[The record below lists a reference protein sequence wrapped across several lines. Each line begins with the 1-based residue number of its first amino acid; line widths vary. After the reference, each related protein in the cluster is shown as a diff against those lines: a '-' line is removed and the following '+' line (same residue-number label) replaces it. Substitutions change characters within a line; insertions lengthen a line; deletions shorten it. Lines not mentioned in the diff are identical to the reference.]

1 MLIKTS
7 DDHALAIETAL
18 GSGLQNIV
26 VNNDQDA
33 KAAIEL
39 LKQRNGGRATF
50 LPISAIRGR
59 RLNTRLDSER
69 GFIGIACDLVK
80 ADNQF
85 REIIENALGRT
96 VIVEDLDYAIAI
108 AKKYSYGFRIV
119 TLDDK

>member
-1 MLIKTS
+1 M
-7 DDHALAIETAL
+7 
-18 GSGLQNIV
+18 
-26 VNNDQDA
+26 
-33 KAAIEL
+33 
-39 LKQRNGGRATF
+39 
-50 LPISAIRGR
+50 
-59 RLNTRLDSER
+59 NTRLDSER

-119 TLDDK
+119 TLDGQVVNAGGSMTGGSSSKTPVYLYAQTSWTGLEEVLGRHGLFLRKRRRDLKR